1 MRARVLTLILSGTA
15 VLGLALWAR
24 YGLIEPE
31 GIAHACLGSDAWH
44 CALRDLIVATFNRQQ
59 LGYVAVGAA
68 LLALLPR
75 LRPLAWLAWVSG
87 LAGLVFYC
95 WDYAAVGVVLALLV
109 LARPAKASSTHNT
122 AQA

>member
-1 MRARVLTLILSGTA
+1 MKTRILALVLSGVA

-31 GIAHACLGSDAWH
+31 GIAYACLGSDAWN
-44 CALRDLIVATFNRQQ
+44 CVLRDLLVATFNQQQ

-68 LLALLPR
+68 LLALVPR
-75 LRPLAWLAWVSG
+75 LRPLAWLAWASG

>member
-1 MRARVLTLILSGTA
+1 MKTRILALVVSGIA
-15 VLGLALWAR
+15 VLGLTLWAR

-31 GIAHACLGSDAWH
+31 GIAHVCLGSEEWH
-44 CALRDLIVATFNRQQ
+44 CVLRDLIVATFNRQQ

-68 LLALLPR
+68 ILALVPK

-87 LAGLVFYC
+87 LAGLVLYC
-95 WDYAAVGVVLALLV
+95 WDYAAVGTVLALLV
-109 LARPAKASSTHNT
+109 LARPANASSTHNT

>member
-1 MRARVLTLILSGTA
+1 MKTRVLALVLSGIV

-31 GIAHACLGSDAWH
+31 GIAYTCLGSDAWN
-44 CALRDLIVATFNRQQ
+44 CVLRDLLVATFNQQQ

-68 LLALLPR
+68 LLALVPR
-75 LRPLAWLAWVSG
+75 LRPLAWLAWASG

>member
-1 MRARVLTLILSGTA
+1 MKTRILTLLLSGVA

-31 GIAHACLGSDAWH
+31 GIAHACLGSEEWH
-44 CALRDLIVATFNRQQ
+44 CVLRDLIVATFNRQQ

-68 LLALLPR
+68 VFALAPT
-75 LRPLAWLAWVSG
+75 LRPLAWLAWASG
-87 LAGLVFYC
+87 IAGLVLYS
-95 WDYAAVGVVLALLV
+95 WDYSAVGVVLALLV
-109 LARPAKASSTHNT
+109 LARPAKANSRHST

>member
-1 MRARVLTLILSGTA
+1 MKTRILALVASGIA
-15 VLGLALWAR
+15 VLGLTLWAR

-31 GIAHACLGSDAWH
+31 GIAHACLGSEEWH
-44 CALRDLIVATFNRQQ
+44 CVLRDLIVATFNRQQ

-68 LLALLPR
+68 ILALVPR

-87 LAGLVFYC
+87 LAGLVLYC
-95 WDYAAVGVVLALLV
+95 WDYAAVGTVLALLV
-109 LARPAKASSTHNT
+109 LARPANASSTHNT

>member
-1 MRARVLTLILSGTA
+1 MKTRVVTLILSGVA
-15 VLGLALWAR
+15 VLGLSLWAR

-31 GIAHACLGSDAWH
+31 GIAYACLGSQEWN
-44 CALRDLIVATFNRQQ
+44 CVLRDLIVATFNRQQ
-59 LGYVAVGAA
+59 LGYIAVGAA
-68 LLALLPR
+68 LLALVPR

-95 WDYAAVGVVLALLV
+95 WDYAAVGAVLALLV
-109 LARPAKASSTHNT
+109 LAHPAKASSTHNT

>member
-1 MRARVLTLILSGTA
+1 MKSRVLTLILSGAA

-31 GIAHACLGSDAWH
+31 GMAHACLGSEDWQ
-44 CALRDLIVATFNRQQ
+44 CVLRDLIVATFSRQQ

-68 LLALLPR
+68 VLALVPR
-75 LRPLAWLAWVSG
+75 LRPLAWLAWASG
-87 LAGLVFYC
+87 LAGLMLYC

-109 LARPAKASSTHNT
+109 LARPAKASSTHSS
-122 AQA
+122 AHA

>member
-1 MRARVLTLILSGTA
+1 MKTRVLTLVLSGIA

-31 GIAHACLGSDAWH
+31 GIAYACLGSEAWN
-44 CALRDLIVATFNRQQ
+44 CVLRDLIVATFNQQQ

-68 LLALLPR
+68 LLALVPR
-75 LRPLAWLAWVSG
+75 LRLLAWLAWVAG

-109 LARPAKASSTHNT
+109 LARPANASSTHST

>member
-1 MRARVLTLILSGTA
+1 MKARVFTLVLSGVV

-31 GIAHACLGSDAWH
+31 GIAHACLGSDAWN
-44 CALRDLIVATFNRQQ
+44 CVLRDLIVATFNRQQ

-68 LLALLPR
+68 LLALVPR
-75 LRPLAWLAWVSG
+75 LRPLAWLAWASG
-87 LAGLVFYC
+87 LAGLVLYC
-95 WDYAAVGVVLALLV
+95 WDYAAVGAVLALLV
-109 LARPAKASSTHNT
+109 LARPANASSTHNT